1 MSNSCKKVLLF
12 GTFSLFCIYA
22 FTPVLNAE
30 EQPAELVWSRT
41 FNSGSGIFEIA
52 WDVAVD
58 TQNSPIIS
66 GASIGWGSGSNKSD
80 TRVIKFTS
88 DGDIAWSKVFDSGT
102 NDSGN
107 AVAADSENN
116 IYVAGY
122 VAPPGQPNQ
131 WECRVIKLTTDGGI
145 IWDKTFSLRAGKTDC
160 QAIAVHNST
169 EIYVAGSLGGVAN
182 STMTTDA
189 FLFKVDDNGEMQ
201 WAEVT
206 DNGRS
211 DQANTLTV
219 DKHGSII
226 VGGSSDIFISGPWW
240 PRRFMAAKSTVDGV
254 TVFSNNYGA
263 GLNDAYAY
271 GSVTGL
277 DADKDDNILMA
288 GDWTPGQI
296 KSLFTLKFLHQAK
309 K

>member
-1 MSNSCKKVLLF
+1 MEKIKKALLF

-116 IYVAGY
+116 I
-122 VAPPGQPNQ
+122 
-131 WECRVIKLTTDGGI
+131 
-145 IWDKTFSLRAGKTDC
+145 
-160 QAIAVHNST
+160 
-169 EIYVAGSLGGVAN
+169 
-182 STMTTDA
+182 
-189 FLFKVDDNGEMQ
+189 
-201 WAEVT
+201 
-206 DNGRS
+206 
-211 DQANTLTV
+211 
-219 DKHGSII
+219 
-226 VGGSSDIFISGPWW
+226 
-240 PRRFMAAKSTVDGV
+240 
-254 TVFSNNYGA
+254 
-263 GLNDAYAY
+263 
-271 GSVTGL
+271 
-277 DADKDDNILMA
+277 
-288 GDWTPGQI
+288 
-296 KSLFTLKFLHQAK
+296 
-309 K
+309 